1 MKKRILI
8 LLGLLLASVLCF
20 FVFRAFVLKGGSAG
34 YHSSGDKNPSTN
46 VPTDTG
52 KSEEKLNSEKG
63 NTASDEGKSPL
74 DKGKTPSNKGVS
86 SEKVEDSDLGEELI
100 DKNQNGKDT
109 PKDEQIGNQE
119 EGTKDNV
126 SQSNELPEIK
136 FE

>member
-8 LLGLLLASVLCF
+8 LLGLILALVLCF
-20 FVFRAFVLKGGSAG
+20 FVFRAFVLKGGSVG
-34 YHSSGDKNPSTN
+34 YHSSGDKNPSAN
-46 VPTDTG
+46 VPSDTG
-52 KSEEKLNSEKG
+52 KSEEKPNSEKR
-63 NTASDEGKSPL
+63 NTALDEGKSP
-74 DKGKTPSNKGVS
+74 SNKGSS
-86 SEKVEDSDLGEELI
+86 SEKVGDSDLGEELI
-100 DKNQNGKDT
+100 DENQNGKDT